1 MVDPYRTP
9 SSVPHSPN
17 PSKMIIIFDE
27 LRIWMKM
34 KMSVLGA
41 TLSKKAWGN
50 ILSYGEG
57 IEYDISSW
65 SLLGLKLLH
74 QAIATPEFGDYF

>member
-1 MVDPYRTP
+1 
-9 SSVPHSPN
+9 
-17 PSKMIIIFDE
+17 
-27 LRIWMKM
+27 MKM

-57 IEYDISSW
+57 IEYDISS
-65 SLLGLKLLH
+65 
-74 QAIATPEFGDYF
+74 